1 MKRETIPYNRAEVGK
16 MLQKHTEK
24 MIIPLKIC
32 QSILSLFLSFYKILF
47 YLKEAR

>member
-32 QSILSLFLSFYKILF
+32 AKHIIVIFIVLQNLVLPQGG
-47 YLKEAR
+47 